1 MNPGEFWA
9 IVLVHGII
17 FGIAS
22 SYVAS
27 SKNRR
32 GLSFFFVGFFLGII
46 GLLIAIG
53 VTKLEPPPSKE
64 PIGMDSIHC
73 FYLYS
78 NERIDRGILQMTGD
92 SIVFIEE
99 DDGYNFKIPY
109 KIIDSVRLIESKE
122 LPKDSRLAA
131 MAKGGPRIILEV
143 RSKTSEGERSVDF
156 FGQISQI
163 NLLSDMVINRFKP
176 MRVETSEERKCP
188 YCAETVKAAAVR
200 CKHCGSD
207 LQDLKA
213 TQAGTEFATI
223 DHDVMIGD
231 QQAFAKGEQVQ
242 IEQVNPDPNR
252 PDHKYVVLSKSLNK
266 HFRLSDKDLT
276 QPPPP
281 ANS

>member
-109 KIIDSVRLIESKE
+109 KIIDSVRLIEAKE
-122 LPKDSRLAA
+122 LPKDSLLAV
-131 MAKGGPRIILEV
+131 MAKGGLRIILEV
-143 RSKTSEGERSVDF
+143 RGKTSEGERSVYF
-156 FGQISQI
+156 SGQID
-163 NLLSDMVINRFKP
+163 LLSDMVINRFKP
-176 MRVETSEERKCP
+176 MLVEISEEKKCP
-188 YCAETVKAAAVR
+188 YCAEIIKAEAIK
-200 CKHCGSD
+200 CKHCGS
-207 LQDLKA
+207 
-213 TQAGTEFATI
+213 G
-223 DHDVMIGD
+223 
-231 QQAFAKGEQVQ
+231 
-242 IEQVNPDPNR
+242 
-252 PDHKYVVLSKSLNK
+252 
-266 HFRLSDKDLT
+266 LT
-276 QPPPP
+276 QPPPSP
-281 ANS
+281 S